1 MRLLIRTSLTL
12 PLVFATAPAVAG
24 ERYDRK
30 LEQAAMKIVAEK
42 IGDIRGSFSY
52 GQKPQFIVVQDTPPP
67 GAGSSPGQGAAP
79 SIVAP
84 PSRPAS

>member
-30 LEQAAMKIVAEK
+30 LEQAAEK

-52 GQKPQFIVVQDTPPP
+52 GQKPQFIVVQDTPSP
-67 GAGSSPGQGAAP
+67 GAGPSSGQGATP